1 MHVRRTPSPRRRHK
15 WSCSHRMT
23 HTISVGLLEWGCNLR
38 QQPVTGARTPPA
50 KTGAEL
56 QSGAATTCTRCT
68 SSRSMR
74 QQPCRYH
81 ETAAVHAWSTHI
93 PLAGGRSGA
102 ATRSDS
108 ASFFLHPSIDCY
120 TWRSCVTQLLRPGG
134 RISLSEGKG
143 GGVRGQQCAGS
154 THTTVTQ
161 GKTMLEC
168 VTLPCTGSNQGLHE
182 ICRISDCRLRSSD
195 GHLCVPRCEI
205 LHQV

>member
-1 MHVRRTPSPRRRHK
+1 VGCNSRPKMHVRRTPSPRRRHK

-38 QQPVTGARTPPA
+38 QQPLTGARTPPA

-108 ASFFLHPSIDCY
+108 ASFFCTPPL
-120 TWRSCVTQLLRPGG
+120 TATPGG
-134 RISLSEGKG
+134 RVSHNFYAPEVVYLCQRERAEESG
-143 GGVRGQQCAGS
+143 
-154 THTTVTQ
+154 
-161 GKTMLEC
+161 
-168 VTLPCTGSNQGLHE
+168 GSNAQDQ
-182 ICRISDCRLRSSD
+182 RTQPLRRARQ
-195 GHLCVPRCEI
+195 C
-205 LHQV
+205 